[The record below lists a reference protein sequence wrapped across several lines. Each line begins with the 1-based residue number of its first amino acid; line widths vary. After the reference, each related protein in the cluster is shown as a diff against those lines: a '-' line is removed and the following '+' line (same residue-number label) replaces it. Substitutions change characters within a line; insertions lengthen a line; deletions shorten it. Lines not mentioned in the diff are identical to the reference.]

1 MPTVIRKTVSS
12 MLAGRREIFHSVSWQ
27 VSSSV
32 WSPPT
37 DAFETE
43 KAYIV
48 RMEIAGMRE
57 EEFEVAFENNIL
69 SIRGFRPDSPDRGA
83 YHQMEI
89 RSGKFV
95 TTVVVSAA
103 VDVDLATADYK
114 DGFLTV
120 ILPKPASDQPQD

>member
-1 MPTVIRKTVSS
+1 MPTVIRKSVSS
-12 MLAGRREIFHSVSWQ
+12 MLEGREILHSVSWQ

-37 DAFETE
+37 DAFDTE
-43 KAYIV
+43 KAYVV

-57 EEFEVAFENNIL
+57 EDFEIAFQNGTL
-69 SIRGFRPDSPDRGA
+69 SIRGFRPDAPERGA

-95 TTVVVSAA
+95 TRVAVTAD
-103 VDVDLATADYK
+103 VDVDVATADYK

-120 ILPKPASDQPQD
+120 LLPKTSFDTAQE